1 MGADETGPLAAAPA
15 GPDALEEAGAEEE
28 AVAPGEDS
36 YASQLE
42 TVRRLRAS
50 GASAEAV
57 RAAAARLKE
66 LKRGAYEKLP
76 RGTVG
81 RRKKRRA
88 ALDVGV
94 DVLDVEKAIAK
105 RDAPAVA
112 TYPPVDVPPT
122 DEEGFVVAF
131 DARTVFASTKRTTYD
146 SHDSHDS
153 NDSNDSR
160 PFPIDIVDADDTNAD
175 LAFFA
180 RYGFVVYENV
190 LSAAECA
197 ATRDEIFGELER
209 VYGDAR
215 GAPNA
220 HGTPVGGFKRDDFK
234 TYVSLPI
241 ETYGLAP
248 DPAVF
253 TPRCVA
259 NRQNETVAK
268 CLARVL
274 RVENP
279 SEDLLVSHDRWCVFR
294 PTRDVPGVGDRPDWK
309 TRANLHLDLN
319 PWTYGAA
326 RETEAARA
334 RADAL
339 DAATR
344 PNSERSAA
352 RDDDDAPSSSS
363 VAETLT
369 FETLRDFSRETN
381 CVEAST
387 GPHCQG
393 VLMLAENRVEDGGLQ
408 VVPGFHAAF
417 ERWVRDGL
425 RGDPSRFAD
434 AHDDWRRSRL
444 VVRAGGA
451 GSFKFGDDDAEIQKR
466 AFRVA
471 AREGSYVVW
480 DQRLAHGTAPNDSS
494 RARVAQFVKGFR
506 KSKVSA
512 GRLARRAERVRL
524 EIKKAGAETEAAVS
538 ELGRK
543 LFGLQ

>member
-1 MGADETGPLAAAPA
+1 MR
-15 GPDALEEAGAEEE
+15 AL
-28 AVAPGEDS
+28 
-36 YASQLE
+36 
-42 TVRRLRAS
+42 
-50 GASAEAV
+50 
-57 RAAAARLKE
+57 
-66 LKRGAYEKLP
+66 
-76 RGTVG
+76 
-81 RRKKRRA
+81 
-88 ALDVGV
+88 V
-94 DVLDVEKAIAK
+94 DVLAFVPDDLFSSARAVNHILKAK
-105 RDAPAVA
+105 RGKRIAIIEHEFGEIG
-112 TYPPVDVPPT
+112 VD
-122 DEEGFVVAF
+122 DG
-131 DARTVFASTKRTTYD
+131 
-146 SHDSHDS
+146 
-153 NDSNDSR
+153 
-160 PFPIDIVDADDTNAD
+160 
-175 LAFFA
+175 L
-180 RYGFVVYENV
+180 V
-190 LSAAECA
+190 L

-209 VYGDAR
+209 VYGDASVQEDTAVSSSNVKR
-215 GAPNA
+215 QTK
-220 HGTPVGGFKRDDFK
+220 HTVGFKRDDFK
-234 TYVSLPI
+234 TYVALPI

-274 RVENP
+274 RVADP

-326 RETEAARA
+326 TETEATRMTRDADDETLSG

-339 DAATR
+339 DAGTQFGEK
-344 PNSERSAA
+344 NLETSAA
-352 RDDDDAPSSSS
+352 RDDDDAKPSSSS

-381 CVEAST
+381 CVEART

-393 VLMLAENRVEDGGLQ
+393 VLMLAENRAEDGGLQ
-408 VVPGFHAAF
+408 VVPGFHSVF

-444 VVRAGGA
+444 VARAGGA

-524 EIKKAGAETEAAVS
+524 EIGKAGAETQAAVS